1 MEHYSILR
9 VDLTTGAAGRETVP
23 DDLVA
28 AFIGGKGLAAH
39 YLATEMPAGAD
50 PLGPDNLLIFMT
62 GPTSGIFPG
71 TCRHVVV
78 TKSPA
83 TGGFLDTYAGGYFAW
98 ELRKAGLLG
107 IIVRGSADRP
117 VYLTIDD
124 GEAALHDATDLAG
137 KSIVEVDDDPR
148 FADYR
153 VVAIGPAGEN
163 RVGMSCIGNNAGHT
177 KNGRSGFNGRGGSGA
192 VMGAKNLKAI
202 AVRGSGRPEAGDEAK
217 ELRKSLALKIQAPG
231 SASSWLN
238 DAGTP
243 VIVDWTNGVQVLPTR
258 NFTSG
263 SFEGSDSIGHEPVI
277 DNLLSREAC
286 YNCPVQ
292 LRPSRQG
299 TRGRGSVPRGR
310 DRQARVRDHRIR
322 RLEHRQRRL
331 LEHREVQRPVRRAWA
346 WTPSRP
352 ERPWPSPWTAPS
364 AV

>member
-1 MEHYSILR
+1 MEHYAILR
-9 VDLTTGAAGRETVP
+9 VDLTTGSVRREMVP
-23 DDLVA
+23 DELMA
-28 AFIGGKGLAAH
+28 AFVGGKGLAAH

-71 TCRHVVV
+71 TCRHAVV

-107 IIVRGSADRP
+107 IIVDGSAEHP
-117 VYLTIDD
+117 VYLTVDD
-124 GEAALHDATDLAG
+124 GEATLHDAADLAG
-137 KSIVEVDDDPR
+137 RSIVEVDDDPR

-202 AVRGSGRPEAGDEAK
+202 AVRGTGRPDADGRGQGVAQESLGEDPGRRFGVVVARRRGHTRHRRLDQRGAGAAHAQLHQRVVRRVRQHRARAGHRQPD
-217 ELRKSLALKIQAPG
+217 LARRLLQLPG
-231 SASSWLN
+231 KMRS
-238 DAGTP
+238 P
-243 VIVDWTNGVQVLPTR
+243 
-258 NFTSG
+258 
-263 SFEGSDSIGHEPVI
+263 
-277 DNLLSREAC
+277 
-286 YNCPVQ
+286 
-292 LRPSRQG
+292 RQG
-299 TRGRGSVPRGR
+299 ARRPGSVPRRR
-310 DRQARVRDHRIR
+310 DGQARVRDHRSGC
-322 RLEHRQRRL
+322 LEHRQRRL
-331 LEHREVQRPVRRAWA
+331 LEHREVQRANATSWA

-352 ERPWPSPWTAPS
+352 ERRWHSPWTARG